1 MLDQSITNQMSIYS
15 NPVSIR
21 CQSIPIRC
29 WSCDNSSQLDAD
41 PLPARRQSYAKS
53 IPNPLSIQLDVN
65 SVPIQCWP
73 EADLLPIRCTN
84 RVPIHPNPVSIRC
97 QSGSNPFQ
105 FDANPMPIQRQPDA
119 NQAKKSR
126 APSHGGQSFA
136 NPMSINKVPIHP
148 NQMQIRCQSYAN
160 QTSIKHQSIALWC
173 QSIPIGCQSSTNP
186 VSNKLQSIPAAK
198 INPVPI

>member
-1 MLDQSITNQMSIYS
+1 MSRRRTIQTPQSRSNQPIDHQMLVRLRSSANPLPICDQSSMLDQSITNQMSIYS

-29 WSCDNSSQLDAD
+29 RSCDNSSQLDAD

-105 FDANPMPIQRQPDA
+105 FDANPMPIQCQPDA
-119 NQAKKSR
+119 NQA
-126 APSHGGQSFA
+126 
-136 NPMSINKVPIHP
+136 
-148 NQMQIRCQSYAN
+148 
-160 QTSIKHQSIALWC
+160 
-173 QSIPIGCQSSTNP
+173 
-186 VSNKLQSIPAAK
+186 
-198 INPVPI
+198 